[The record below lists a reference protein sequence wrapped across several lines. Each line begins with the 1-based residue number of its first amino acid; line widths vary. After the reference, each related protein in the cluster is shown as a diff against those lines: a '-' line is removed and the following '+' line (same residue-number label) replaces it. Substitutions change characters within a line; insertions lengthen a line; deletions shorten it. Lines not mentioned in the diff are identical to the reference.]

1 MLCCSF
7 GAAQK
12 FVRSRASE
20 QPSFVV
26 GEHGHL
32 ALATDDAQVGAMG
45 AEGQGHSSELAATD
59 NAHNTK
65 VTLSSTQEAAL
76 VAFSAGIIAIV
87 ALVMTIVVIRRF
99 RRSPTVQDVE
109 PPRTPAPMSPA
120 METGKPFHNPA
131 RPSYVAPPF

>member
-1 MLCCSF
+1 MLCCSYA
-7 GAAQK
+7 AAQK

-32 ALATDDAQVGAMG
+32 ALAADDAEVGAMG
-45 AEGQGHSSELAATD
+45 AEGQGHSSKMAATGH
-59 NAHNTK
+59 AHEDSK
-65 VTLSSTQEAAL
+65 LVSLSSTQEAAL
-76 VAFSAGIIAIV
+76 VAFSAGIVAIV
-87 ALVMTIVVIRRF
+87 ALVMAIVVIRRF

-120 METGKPFHNPA
+120 IETGKPAHTSA
-131 RPSYVAPPF
+131 APLF